1 MKSESRKIERTPEEQ
16 ARLRAIRD
24 KFQRER
30 PSLKKLVESGDAPPP
45 MPLGTYLEI
54 QALLHRLKKEREAA
68 GLSLADVAERTGMDR
83 AAISR
88 LENGHQ
94 PNPTLDTLAR
104 YAAALGKAIV
114 WSFSDLSKSAT
125 AR

>member
-16 ARLRAIRD
+16 ARLKAIRE

-30 PSLKKLVESGDAPPP
+30 PSLKKLVESGDDPPP
-45 MPLGTYLEI
+45 MPLGTYLE
-54 QALLHRLKKEREAA
+54 ALLHRLKKEREAA